1 MTRLILA
8 TAAAVM
14 LGAPLALAANTAA
27 TTTMHA
33 KTTKAPANMSER
45 CTELDAQFQK
55 IEATHTDKTAKYYQD
70 AHALYREGTAMCQ
83 SNKQTAGVKYLN
95 SAVKILEAHP
105 QG

>member
-14 LGAPLALAANTAA
+14 LGAPLALAANTTAG
-27 TTTMHA
+27 TTTH
-33 KTTKAPANMSER
+33 TTKAPANMSER
-45 CTELDAQFQK
+45 CSALDAQFQQM
-55 IEATHTDKTAKYYQD
+55 EATHTDKTAKYYQD
-70 AHALYREGTAMCQ
+70 AYALYREGTSMCN

-105 QG
+105 KG